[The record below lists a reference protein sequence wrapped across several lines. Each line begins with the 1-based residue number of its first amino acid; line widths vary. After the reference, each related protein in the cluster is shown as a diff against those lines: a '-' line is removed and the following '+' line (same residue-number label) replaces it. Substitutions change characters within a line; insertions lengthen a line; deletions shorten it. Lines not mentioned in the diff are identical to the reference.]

1 MQLSARTRA
10 ESGSAIVITMFAIF
24 VMLGLGLALLSLNDE
39 QAKQSGVERTR
50 DRAFNVAE
58 SVLTSEAYSLA
69 RAWPVTGALAPSGAA
84 GTCSTTGVGAVIGA
98 IPVAGSAVARIQP
111 TLSAAYGGTEY
122 AGATWQVKVCDDT
135 IGAATSW
142 SNGLLSNWNYDL
154 NNNNR
159 MWIRAQA
166 TVGGK
171 TRAVSGLVDVGSTKA
186 LPPNM
191 ALINGSM
198 SVDIPTAL
206 GTDPT
211 LLGSITGLIL
221 GSSDPLIAGGRIGVR
236 CGAYDI
242 NVVKNCLGGNGLQGL
257 TSSLLSSMVSTNAF
271 GQFPMETAV
280 SPDTIDQLRSQ
291 AVATGTYVASTS
303 GTTSSSSPP
312 ACTKPAAVTSSRIWF
327 IEQVGTGDQYCK
339 ITAASTPQPRMVII
353 GKGRVV
359 IRGNDSYS
367 SPTNFRSV
375 VYGLNLQ
382 RPVPDSISL
391 PREIV
396 RIDDAARVM
405 GAVYVDGNNSR
416 VGMYPTVD
424 CGLLGLGCLLGVVLN
439 LLGIQLAT
447 QGPLVQYDDSVVSAV
462 RVFTTSG
469 VVPGTFRDLAA
480 GI

>member
-1 MQLSARTRA
+1 MQLTARTRA
-10 ESGSAIVITMFAIF
+10 ESGSAIVITMLAVF
-24 VMLGLGLALLSLNDE
+24 VMLGLGLGLLSLNDE

-50 DRAFNVAE
+50 DLAFNVAE

-69 RAWPVTGALAPSGAA
+69 RAWPVSGAAAPSGAA

-98 IPVAGSAVARIQP
+98 IPVAGSAVARIQS
-111 TLSAAYGGTEY
+111 TLSASYSGTEY
-122 AGATWQVKVCDDT
+122 AGTTWQVKICDDT
-135 IGAATSW
+135 AGAATSW
-142 SNGLLSNWNYDL
+142 SNSLLGNWNYDQ
-154 NNNNR
+154 NANNR

-171 TRAVSGLVDVGSTKA
+171 TRAVAGLVDLGSTKA
-186 LPPNM
+186 LPPGL

-206 GTDPT
+206 GSGGG
-211 LLGSITGLIL
+211 LLGGVTGLVL
-221 GSSDPLIAGGRIGVR
+221 GSSDPLIEGRIGVR
-236 CGAYDI
+236 CGVYDV
-242 NVVKNCLGGNGLQGL
+242 NVVKVCLGGNGLQGI
-257 TSSLLSSMVSTNAF
+257 TAGLLSSIVATNAF
-271 GQFPMETAV
+271 AQYPTETAL
-280 SPDTIDQLRSQ
+280 SPDTIAQLRSQ

-303 GTTSSSSPP
+303 GATASSNPP

-339 ITAASTPQPRMVII
+339 ISAASTPQPQMVII

-382 RPVPDSISL
+382 RPVPNSVLL

-396 RIDDAARVM
+396 SIDEAARVI
-405 GAVYVDGNNSR
+405 GAVYVDGNDSR
-416 VGMYPTVD
+416 VGMYPTID
-424 CGLLGLGCLLGVVLN
+424 CGLLGLGCALGVVLN
-439 LLGIQLAT
+439 LLGVQLGQ

-480 GI
+480 GT